1 MVLPS
6 TSPKYC
12 TQGKKPEQLTPSSQ
26 ENNGKRFDLP
36 KHTSVILDKPPAYQ
50 QTCSLNSVSLPT
62 NHRHREPFAHGV
74 FVFLLKSS
82 VTSSLLWKPKLLSFP
97 CCPRWRVAPIPLLG
111 AGGEAARGNCCPTLC
126 MVCSPVKISLE
137 NPDTKDQPG
146 QLSNIW
152 KRSKSGVSQPQEH
165 CAWQGAFYSLASQN
179 HRKGEQS
186 AGSNPPV
193 GVAHASQVELDG
205 SGIPGSYQ
213 FREQIC
219 FPFG

>member
-1 MVLPS
+1 MGYLYFFLKAVSHPPCSGSPNSSHFPVVLGGEWLQS
-6 TSPKYC
+6 HSL
-12 TQGKKPEQLTPSSQ
+12 EQ
-26 ENNGKRFDLP
+26 EVRLP
-36 KHTSVILDKPPAYQ
+36 
-50 QTCSLNSVSLPT
+50 
-62 NHRHREPFAHGV
+62 RE
-74 FVFLLKSS
+74 
-82 VTSSLLWKPKLLSFP
+82 LLSHS
-97 CCPRWRVAPIPLLG
+97 
-111 AGGEAARGNCCPTLC
+111 LC
-126 MVCSPVKISLE
+126 TVCSPVKISLE
-137 NPDTKDQPG
+137 NPHTKDQPG
-146 QLSNIW
+146 QLSNTW

>member
-1 MVLPS
+1 MWSRGNTESWYTRTNADFRNSGSLCREECLKILQCKHMVLPS

-12 TQGKKPEQLTPSSQ
+12 TQGKKPEQLTPSSE

-126 MVCSPVKISLE
+126 A
-137 NPDTKDQPG
+137 
-146 QLSNIW
+146 W
-152 KRSKSGVSQPQEH
+152 
-165 CAWQGAFYSLASQN
+165 CAPL
-179 HRKGEQS
+179 
-186 AGSNPPV
+186 
-193 GVAHASQVELDG
+193 
-205 SGIPGSYQ
+205 
-213 FREQIC
+213 
-219 FPFG
+219 